1 MTRYICTTVE
11 EFEYIIKKYNEYVY
25 YTDYDIIIKT
35 INENK
40 FISLRINQQSVS
52 FFNQQSVSFCR
63 LLCTNCGRIGCINRA
78 NDIIYISNL
87 MRKEKLERILND

>member
-40 FISLRINQQSVS
+40 FISLRINQK
-52 FFNQQSVSFCR
+52 SVSFCR
-63 LLCTNCGRIGCINRA
+63 LLCTNCVRIGCINRA

-87 MRKEKLERILND
+87 MRKEKLERILNV